1 VTTALYRRYR
11 PETFEEVIGQD
22 HVTGPLMQ
30 ALRSNRVN
38 HAYLFSG
45 PRGCGKTTS
54 ARILARI
61 LNCAQ
66 NTEATPRATP
76 CGECESCVELGRG
89 GSGSLDVV
97 EIDAASHGG
106 VDDARDLRER
116 ATFSPSRDRFK
127 IFILDE
133 AHMVTSAGFNALLK
147 IVEEPPPYLKF
158 IFATTEPEKVI
169 GTIRS
174 RTHHYPF
181 RLVPPEV
188 LQPYLEQLCTQEGVA
203 VGKGVLPLV
212 VRAGGGS
219 VRDSLSILDQLMA
232 GAQGASVDYD
242 MAAGL
247 LGFTPVTLLDDV
259 VEALAASDGASL
271 FGVVD
276 QIISTGHEPRRFVE
290 DLLERL
296 RDLVVIAVSGDRAD
310 AVFSSMPED
319 QLARMRTQ
327 AGNLG
332 FAELSRAADIV
343 NAALSEM
350 TGATSPRLH
359 LELLCARLLLP
370 AADDGARGIAA
381 RLERLE
387 RGGAGLAAGTGPSA
401 AAAPVLA
408 DPGAGSPRARATAA
422 RATTSSPERPRETH
436 PSSPEQTR
444 QGRPE
449 TPAPAARTEADAVTP
464 AATEHAAPA
473 SADDADQIAPAAEQR
488 SVEPSAPVPAASQT
502 AAPQTAVPAPTSDM
516 NTAVLRRRWD
526 EVLGTLSNLR
536 KASWALVG
544 GNAQVHQLTDDV
556 LQLAFPSSG
565 LVGTFRN
572 GSHAD
577 VVRQAVRET
586 LGFDVR
592 VEGVESDGGG
602 PGVARATG
610 EPSASTLPR
619 QTAPGATDRDAAA
632 ASWDLPGSADGAA
645 PHQAAARATAQSG
658 RETHGQTGAT
668 DAEGDPAGE
677 VKEAT
682 TAVAAEPPLADLPLA
697 DLTVADPTVDGSS
710 VETPPPAEPPLD
722 EPPYDEPRYD
732 EPAPDPRPSDRART
746 PAVPSA
752 QPDARNGSLNDARPA
767 PASRDDLWPEVVP
780 AGAAA
785 RESDASSSPAS
796 SSPAPV
802 PASSSRPARPA
813 SRVAAARQPE
823 PSSAPSPELDQ
834 SQPAR
839 SLREAAA
846 AAVSRSA
853 ARAVEEQAA
862 PRPEFTEEE
871 TWDSVDVDDGGNGL
885 IGAPLVAQMLGGT
898 VIDEIVDPEL

>member
-11 PETFEEVIGQD
+11 PETFEEVIGQE

-66 NTEATPRATP
+66 NTEESPSATP

-89 GSGSLDVV
+89 GAGSLDVV

-188 LQPYLEQLCTQEGVA
+188 LQPYLEKLCTQEGVA

-232 GAQGASVDYD
+232 GAQGASLEYE

-271 FGVVD
+271 FAVVD
-276 QIISTGHEPRRFVE
+276 QIIATGHEPRRFVE

-296 RDLVVIAVSGDRAD
+296 RDLLVIAVSGERAD

-332 FAELSRAADIV
+332 FAELSRAADVV

-370 AADDGARGIAA
+370 TADEGTRGIAA
-381 RLERLE
+381 RVERLE
-387 RGGAGLAAGTGPSA
+387 RGRGPSA
-401 AAAPVLA
+401 TPVSTEPHREPAPPPADQGGQTTPSPVEQGRQTVPSEVEQGRQARVETSAPSAELDTARPPSPARPADSRPTVADDAEPASPLA
-408 DPGAGSPRARATAA
+408 DQGDQAALSSGDRTDPPAPSPV
-422 RATTSSPERPRETH
+422 
-436 PSSPEQTR
+436 EQTDQAASPVE
-444 QGRPE
+444 QGRQARVE
-449 TPAPAARTEADAVTP
+449 TPATSPGVD
-464 AATEHAAPA
+464 
-473 SADDADQIAPAAEQR
+473 
-488 SVEPSAPVPAASQT
+488 T
-502 AAPQTAVPAPTSDM
+502 AM
-516 NTAVLRRRWD
+516 LRRRWD

-544 GNAQVHQLTDDV
+544 GNAQVHDLGDDV
-556 LQLAFPSSG
+556 LQLAFPSQG
-565 LVGTFRN
+565 LVSTFRN
-572 GSHAD
+572 GAHAD

-586 LGFDVR
+586 LGVDVR
-592 VEGVESDGGG
+592 VDAVVSDGPSTVPG
-602 PGVARATG
+602 PPASAAGTQVSAALDQPATAVRA
-610 EPSASTLPR
+610 SAAGASAGTSVG
-619 QTAPGATDRDAAA
+619 TAETPPGAVSSRPAHHDVVDPAAAA
-632 ASWDLPGSADGAA
+632 ASWDLPSRTERSRGPA
-645 PHQAAARATAQSG
+645 PATP
-658 RETHGQTGAT
+658 RESHGVST
-668 DAEGDPAGE
+668 DADAEEDPAGVHDDPADARDRAVE
-677 VKEAT
+677 ESGSARPAADAPSPTPLFAT
-682 TAVAAEPPLADLPLA
+682 APSSTTEEPPPGEPPL
-697 DLTVADPTVDGSS
+697 
-710 VETPPPAEPPLD
+710 EEEPPFGD
-722 EPPYDEPRYD
+722 EPPF
-732 EPAPDPRPSDRART
+732 PDGHRSGQAGRPSVPSTRPESGRPRPA
-746 PAVPSA
+746 AYGAPSA
-752 QPDARNGSLNDARPA
+752 
-767 PASRDDLWPEVVP
+767 
-780 AGAAA
+780 
-785 RESDASSSPAS
+785 SS
-796 SSPAPV
+796 
-802 PASSSRPARPA
+802 
-813 SRVAAARQPE
+813 Q
-823 PSSAPSPELDQ
+823 
-834 SQPAR
+834 AR
-839 SLREAAA
+839 SLREAAT
-846 AAVSRSA
+846 AAVNRSTASPA
-853 ARAVEEQAA
+853 AEPPA

-871 TWDSVDVDDGGNGL
+871 TWDSVDVDDTGGGL
-885 IGAPLVAQMLGGT
+885 VGAPLVAQMLGGT
-898 VIDEIVDPEL
+898 VIDEIVDPEQ

>member
-11 PETFEEVIGQD
+11 PETFEEVIGQE

-66 NTEATPRATP
+66 NTEESPSATP

-89 GSGSLDVV
+89 GAGSLDVV

-188 LQPYLEQLCTQEGVA
+188 LQPYLEKLCGQEDVA
-203 VGKGVLPLV
+203 VGRGVLPLV

-232 GAQGASVDYD
+232 GARGASLEYE

-271 FGVVD
+271 FAVVD
-276 QIISTGHEPRRFVE
+276 QIIATGHEPRRFVE

-296 RDLVVIAVSGDRAD
+296 RDLLVIAVSGERAD

-327 AGNLG
+327 ASNLG
-332 FAELSRAADIV
+332 LAELSRAADVV

-370 AADDGARGIAA
+370 TADEGARGIAA
-381 RLERLE
+381 RVERLE
-387 RGGAGLAAGTGPSA
+387 RGQGASTPPASTAPRSEPAPSPADQGHRTSPSPVEQGHQARVETSAPPAGLDAARPSPARPTDSRPAVGDDQEPGPQLTDQGDQ
-401 AAAPVLA
+401 AAPSSADRA
-408 DPGAGSPRARATAA
+408 DPPAPSPTDQGDQAA
-422 RATTSSPERPRETH
+422 PSPVE
-436 PSSPEQTR
+436 
-444 QGRPE
+444 QGRQTSPPPVEQGRQARVE
-449 TPAPAARTEADAVTP
+449 TPATSPGVD
-464 AATEHAAPA
+464 
-473 SADDADQIAPAAEQR
+473 
-488 SVEPSAPVPAASQT
+488 T
-502 AAPQTAVPAPTSDM
+502 AM
-516 NTAVLRRRWD
+516 LRRRWD
-526 EVLGTLSNLR
+526 EVLATLSNLR

-544 GNAQVHQLTDDV
+544 GNAQVHDLGDDV
-556 LQLAFPSSG
+556 LQLAFPSPG
-565 LVGTFRN
+565 LVSTFRN
-572 GSHAD
+572 GAHAD
-577 VVRQAVRET
+577 VVRQSVRET
-586 LGFDVR
+586 LGVDVR
-592 VEGVESDGGG
+592 VEAVVSDG
-602 PGVARATG
+602 
-610 EPSASTLPR
+610 PSA
-619 QTAPGATDRDAAA
+619 APGPPASVAGPQVSAAVDQPTTAVRASAVGTSVGTAETPSEAVSSRPAHHDVVDPAAAA
-632 ASWDLPGSADGAA
+632 ASWDLPSRAEHSRGPAPATPRESRGASTDADAEEDPARVRDEPAGARDGVVEESGSARPGADAPPVPPSAAA
-645 PHQAAARATAQSG
+645 P
-658 RETHGQTGAT
+658 
-668 DAEGDPAGE
+668 P
-677 VKEAT
+677 AT
-682 TAVAAEPPLADLPLA
+682 TE
-697 DLTVADPTVDGSS
+697 
-710 VETPPPAEPPLD
+710 EPPLD
-722 EPPYDEPRYD
+722 EPPLEEEPPFADEP
-732 EPAPDPRPSDRART
+732 PFPDGHRSERAGRPSVPSTRPESGRPRPA
-746 PAVPSA
+746 AESA
-752 QPDARNGSLNDARPA
+752 L
-767 PASRDDLWPEVVP
+767 
-780 AGAAA
+780 
-785 RESDASSSPAS
+785 PAS
-796 SSPAPV
+796 S
-802 PASSSRPARPA
+802 
-813 SRVAAARQPE
+813 Q
-823 PSSAPSPELDQ
+823 
-834 SQPAR
+834 AR
-839 SLREAAA
+839 SLREAAT
-846 AAVSRSA
+846 AAVNRST
-853 ARAVEEQAA
+853 ARPTAQPPA

-871 TWDSVDVDDGGNGL
+871 TWDSVDVDDTGGGL
-885 IGAPLVAQMLGGT
+885 VGAPLVAQMLGGT
-898 VIDEIVDPEL
+898 VIDEIVDPEQ